1 MLIILAL
8 VRGPRDPVLGVEK
21 PATERDVK
29 GMTGGVGGRT
39 GGRAGAT
46 AGSEAR
52 TEHLAALREARWGKR
67 ANLLLS
73 EGKLVLGRS
82 DSSFL
87 STLSS
92 WGKIKIKISKTVLC
106 FFAYFHQNNTK
117 RLNILK
123 IG

>member
-1 MLIILAL
+1 VLIILAL

-21 PATERDVK
+21 PAPERDVK

-52 TEHLAALREARWGKR
+52 TERLAALREARWGKR

-82 DSSFL
+82 DSSFF

-92 WGKIKIKISKTVLC
+92 
-106 FFAYFHQNNTK
+106 
-117 RLNILK
+117 
-123 IG
+123 